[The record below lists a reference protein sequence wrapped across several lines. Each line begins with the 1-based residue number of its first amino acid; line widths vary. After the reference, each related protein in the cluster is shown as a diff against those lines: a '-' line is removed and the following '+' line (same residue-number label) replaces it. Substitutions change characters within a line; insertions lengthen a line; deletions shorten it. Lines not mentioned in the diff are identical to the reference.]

1 MAQYTYITLN
11 DGTKWRVKGNVQPQ
25 VGSGP
30 YRYVATSDESPTV
43 KSTAAAKAKNSASA
57 SSTAKTAAAATA
69 AAQSAA
75 ARAAEAAARKAEAE
89 AKKAAAEAKARR
101 EAELEAQAK
110 EKARQERIA
119 AINSSK
125 ASELL
130 QLGDSYNAQKK
141 SAGMVSDDNM
151 RQLYIA
157 YMQGLKGIPQQSA
170 LWGAGGEIESLKN
183 RSRINYEDNRARENR
198 SYAGIL
204 GEIQQKYN
212 DDLRELEARYLQRLL
227 DV

>member
-11 DGTKWRVKGNVQPQ
+11 DGTKWRVKGDVQPQ

-30 YRYVATSDESPTV
+30 YRYVTTSGE
-43 KSTAAAKAKNSASA
+43 
-57 SSTAKTAAAATA
+57 SSTAKSAAATA
-69 AAQSAA
+69 AKKNTSSTAKASAVSVSA
-75 ARAAEAAARKAEAE
+75 AEAE
-89 AKKAAAEAKARR
+89 AEKAAAKAKARR

-110 EKARQERIA
+110 ERARQEKIG

-125 ASELL
+125 AKELL
-130 QLGDSYNAQKK
+130 QLGDSYSAQKE
-141 SAGMVSDDNM
+141 SAKMLTDDNM

-157 YMQGLKGIPQQSA
+157 YMQGLRGIPQQSA

-183 RSRINYEDNRARENR
+183 RSRINYEDNRAKESRR
-198 SYAGIL
+198 YAGVL

-212 DDLRELEARYLQRLL
+212 DDLRELEARYLQKLL